1 MGVPRLFEPVEGQLS
16 SAKNWVIAADELSG
30 VLEGDMS
37 IEDANESTE
46 PVVGRLGGDAQRGHL
61 V

>member
-1 MGVPRLFEPVEGQLS
+1 MS

-37 IEDANESTE
+37 IEDAKESTE

>member
-1 MGVPRLFEPVEGQLS
+1 MGVPRLFEPDEGQCHA
-16 SAKNWVIAADELSG
+16 AKNWVIAADELSG

-37 IEDANESTE
+37 IEDAKESTE